1 MFDVRWRRASCV
13 ESSRILP
20 LRYLISRQHFFTSSS
35 VKSVLFRIVRT
46 YGRCYF
52 ATCITTHSVNRHAST
67 THARCKEESPVPSPP
82 TGLFSFILQLKK
94 GEARIEADYE
104 PRESAPVDLLRDTG
118 ELLFL
123 TTSSV
128 ILDHN

>member
-1 MFDVRWRRASCV
+1 MCAGEEQVA
-13 ESSRILP
+13 SSRVASSLSVTLLVDNTFS
-20 LRYLISRQHFFTSSS
+20 LRHLSNPSSFES
-35 VKSVLFRIVRT
+35 
-46 YGRCYF
+46 YGLYF